1 MFENVKGD
9 SLMLKKNVLATTMMV
24 AALALATV
32 QLGAA
37 QADAPKNHDAEKAV
51 GAYRLDFTL
60 TELEDGKKINSR
72 QYSMNSRSEDW
83 NEIKIGS
90 RVPVES
96 KGEEWQ
102 YLDVG
107 TNIRCKLLDQTD
119 MASLGGSVALSVN
132 ADLSSFA
139 IPEQQGQSVHPTIR
153 QMKIGA
159 STIAVVG
166 KPMVVGVVDDP
177 NSKRQFQL
185 EVVVTKLR

>member
-1 MFENVKGD
+1 
-9 SLMLKKNVLATTMMV
+9 MLRKSVLATTMMM
-24 AALALATV
+24 AALALAMV

-37 QADAPKNHDAEKAV
+37 QADATKSPEAEKAA
-51 GAYRLDFTL
+51 GAYRLDYTL
-60 TELEDGKKINSR
+60 SELEDGKKINSR
-72 QYSMNSRSEDW
+72 QYSMNSRSGDW

-90 RVPVES
+90 RVPVET

-119 MASLGGSVALSVN
+119 MASLGGNVALSVN
-132 ADLSSFA
+132 ADLSNFA
-139 IPEQQGQSVHPTIR
+139 IPEQQGQNMHPTIR

-166 KPMVVGVVDDP
+166 KSMVVGLVDDP